1 MNLKLNS
8 CTIRNWRDS
17 DAPAIAR
24 YANNYK
30 IWLGLRD
37 LFPHPY
43 TLNDAISFIRM
54 TRKTDPPTMLAIVR
68 GKEAI
73 GSIGLRPGS
82 DVERVSAEI
91 GYWIAEPFW
100 GQGIATDAL
109 TAVTKYAIEKYNLT
123 RVFAVPYANNP
134 ASFRVLEKAG
144 FTLEGRMKRSVL
156 KNGVILDQL
165 LYAFTV

>member
-1 MNLKLNS
+1 MNIKLNS

-17 DAPAIAR
+17 DAPAIAT
-24 YANNYK
+24 YANNIK

-37 LFPHPY
+37 QFPHPY
-43 TLNDAISFIRM
+43 TLPDAISFIRK
-54 TRKTDPPTMLAIVR
+54 TREKDPPTMFAIVR
-68 GKEAI
+68 EKAAI
-73 GSIGLRPGS
+73 GSIGFRPGG

-100 GQGIATDAL
+100 GQGIATEAL
-109 TAVTKYAIEKYNLT
+109 KAVTAYAVEKFNLT

-144 FTLEGRMKRSVL
+144 FELEGRMKKSVV